1 METKISMKTIYLILV
16 ITIGLIGLGVG
27 STFAVFTASAE
38 INSPIY
44 FSTSLTYDSDIY
56 ESIDVVVGA
65 NSTRDINFAIYN
77 DDSIANVNYAVWY
90 TYSGNSNDLT
100 FGVNYSEQ
108 NCSTPSGVL
117 DLNGYNVLI
126 SVTNNTSSNI
136 TFTIG
141 VSTSK
146 DDIVLPSYMNIVP
159 NNIIYYVFYNANSGD
174 SSTLPSRQIKRK
186 GVSLTL
192 SDVVPKREG
201 YTFEGWNNINAG
213 TGTTYQPGATYTVDD
228 DVILFAQWKKVNKY
242 TVTYNANNGSN
253 APSSQ
258 IKTED
263 VPLTLTTAIPTRSGF
278 EFVGWNTQ
286 ADGNGTSYQPGST
299 YTANANITLY
309 AKWVQ
314 IFTISYNANGGSNA
328 PSAQTK
334 KYGETLTLSSQK
346 PKRTGYTFNGWYLN
360 SGGTGTSYQPG
371 SKYTANANATLYA
384 KWTAN
389 KIYINY
395 YTNGGSLTQDSINRG
410 YYVDSNGLIH
420 KNGVNY
426 ITTLNYG
433 DSLTSDGLID
443 YNSSNNLEIVKS
455 GYSAPSGKEWID
467 KNSAKTYSQ
476 SYVYSY
482 SDFCDASNGNCTTSL
497 IVKWSVGSDTI
508 NDYRC
513 INNSF
518 YYITNC
524 VGQTCYYNNKYC
536 RVESGVVTRSSL
548 QYCSNESIDGD
559 ACTRTGYKYHLSTC
573 RANVCNYTQL
583 NGSTATGTVNR
594 CDVIKV
600 SCGSHTKSMYVTSS
614 NGLNCRKSPNT
625 SSDVVVSIPKCTKL
639 EVGLDEVSSGW
650 YYMPTVTLSN
660 GYGGYNTYNSC
671 YLSADSLSTTSNCG

>member
-90 TYSGNSNDLT
+90 TYSGNSDDLT

-117 DLNGYNVLI
+117 DLDGYNVLI

-146 DDIVLPSYMNIVP
+146 DDIVLPSYMKIVP
-159 NNIIYYVFYNANSGD
+159 NNIIYYVLYNANSGD
-174 SSTLPSRQIKRK
+174 GSTLPSNQIKRK

-192 SDVVPKREG
+192 SDVIPKRDG
-201 YTFEGWNNINAG
+201 YTFKGWNNNSVG
-213 TGTTYQPGATYTVDD
+213 TGTTYQPGAEYTDDD
-228 DVILFAQWKKVNKY
+228 DVTLFAQWKKVNQY
-242 TVTYNANNGSN
+242 TITYNANNGSN
-253 APSSQ
+253 APDSQ

-263 VPLTLTTAIPTRSGF
+263 VPLVLTTAIPTRNGF

-286 ADGNGTSYQPGST
+286 ADGNGTSYQPGDK
-299 YTANANITLY
+299 YTANSNITLY

-314 IFTISYNANGGSNA
+314 IFTVSYNANGGSNA

-360 SGGTGTSYQPG
+360 SGGTGTAYQPG
-371 SKYTANANATLYA
+371 GNYTTNANATLYA

-395 YTNGGSLTQDSINRG
+395 YTNGGSLTEDSISRG
-410 YYVDSNGLIH
+410 YYVDSDGLIH
-420 KNGVNY
+420 KNGANY

-433 DSLTSDGLID
+433 DSLTSNGLID
-443 YNSSNNLEIVKS
+443 YDSSSNLEIIKS

-467 KNSAKTYSQ
+467 KDSAKTYSQ

-482 SDFCDASNGNCTTSL
+482 SDFCDASNGDCTTNL
-497 IVKWSVGSDTI
+497 LVNWNVGSDTI

-513 INNSF
+513 ANNSF

-524 VGQTCYYNNKYC
+524 IGQTCYYSNRYC

-548 QYCSNESIDGD
+548 QYCSDESMDSD
-559 ACTRTGYKYHLSTC
+559 VCTRTGYKYHLSTC
-573 RANVCNYTQL
+573 KANVCNYTQL
-583 NGSTATGTVNR
+583 NGATVTGTVNR

-614 NGLNCRKSPNT
+614 NGLNCRKNPDT
-625 SSDVVVSIPKCTKL
+625 SSDIVVSIPKCTKV

-650 YYMPTVTLSN
+650 YYMPTITLSN

-671 YLSADSLSTTSNCG
+671 YLSASSLSTTSSCG